1 MSGNTAHVLRG
12 ASNATW
18 LVSKAINEVFPEGNL
33 RSPSWAPGRLLKRRE
48 RAPMPTG
55 IPRSTLSLCPDC
67 NREAVE
73 AVLKGEIDIANFRE
87 NPGVVEAEIVEE
99 AGRILMRKSCKKHG
113 PFEDALSNHPDFFR
127 RMERLAFGRD
137 FECVDDCNVHVH
149 GPYFFFQAEDGIRDV
164 AVTGVQTCAIPISG
178 SSPRSAPAPR
188 RSSSSGSR

>member
-1 MSGNTAHVLRG
+1 MALILTVWVFLMIFFFQAEDGIRDGHVTGVQTCALPI
-12 ASNATW
+12 S
-18 LVSKAINEVFPEGNL
+18 
-33 RSPSWAPGRLLKRRE
+33 
-48 RAPMPTG
+48 G

-149 GPYFFFQAEDGIRDV
+149 GPNSI
-164 AVTGVQTCAIPISG
+164 
-178 SSPRSAPAPR
+178 
-188 RSSSSGSR
+188 SSGRGTFLIVDLTNRCNMMCSPCFMDANASSYVHELSIEDIKTIFNNALSFKP

>member
-55 IPRSTLSLCPDC
+55 IPRSTLSLYHDS
-67 NREAVE
+67 NHEAVE
-73 AVLKGEIDIANFRE
+73 TVLKCEIDIANLRE
-87 NPGVVEAEIVEE
+87 NPGVDEAEIVEE

-113 PFEDALSNHPDFFR
+113 PFEDALYNHPHFIRSLCRTRGVPSF
-127 RMERLAFGRD
+127 ER
-137 FECVDDCNVHVH
+137 
-149 GPYFFFQAEDGIRDV
+149 
-164 AVTGVQTCAIPISG
+164 S
-178 SSPRSAPAPR
+178 
-188 RSSSSGSR
+188 